1 MWILEAIC
9 GMINKSCRPAAET
22 IQKGAMNMKKFG
34 WLTVLTAMIL
44 VSGCIGV
51 ACAEIIPPSEPGQQ
65 IGYQAVVLCEKLTL
79 REKPSSSSKAVQ
91 SLDYGDLPIV
101 IGADLPAGPKKENG
115 FVYCALDDS
124 IDSPCGWLN
133 ADYIFINPAW
143 YVTEKQTAV
152 YAWNGS
158 DAPRVAL
165 LDRGTRLP
173 ILKEEG
179 NGYLVSLR
187 GAAGWIRK

>member
-1 MWILEAIC
+1 M
-9 GMINKSCRPAAET
+9 
-22 IQKGAMNMKKFG
+22 
-34 WLTVLTAMIL
+34 
-44 VSGCIGV
+44 
-51 ACAEIIPPSEPGQQ
+51 
-65 IGYQAVVLCEKLTL
+65 
-79 REKPSSSSKAVQ
+79 
-91 SLDYGDLPIV
+91 

-115 FVYCALDDS
+115 FVYCALGDS